1 MDDAPLHRLHEFV
14 RPSSEELEALKK
26 AAAERLTLDRKQAIR
41 RQGDRVNEVFFLA
54 SGWVASCVD
63 TANGRRQIVKIHL
76 PGDLLGVPSMCLER
90 AAESLMALTRVTAD
104 SIPLRSFA
112 RLFQEA
118 PRLGFAMFLSTQQ
131 ERVMLMDRITSIGRT
146 TAPQRIAALLVHIHD
161 RLKLIDGRN
170 GKSFELPLTQEE
182 LAQATGLTAV
192 HINRTFQE
200 LDKMEIIERRDRRIT
215 LTDLRA
221 LRELAALP
229 PRKFIREP
237 AWLGSN

>member
-1 MDDAPLHRLHEFV
+1 MDDAPLHRLLEFV
-14 RPSSEELEALKK
+14 RPSSEELDALRN
-26 AAAERLTLDRKQAIR
+26 AAADRLTLERKQPIR
-41 RQGDRVNEVFFLA
+41 RQGDKVNEVFFLA

-90 AAESLMALTRVTAD
+90 AAETLVALTRVTVDA
-104 SIPLRSFA
+104 IPLRSFA
-112 RLFQEA
+112 RLFEEA

-161 RLKLIDGRN
+161 RLKLLDDRN

-200 LDKMEIIERRDRRIT
+200 LDKMEIIERRDRRVT

-221 LRELAALP
+221 LRALAALP
-229 PRKFIREP
+229 ARKFVREP

>member
-14 RPSSEELEALKK
+14 RPSSEELDALRS
-26 AAAERLTLDRKQAIR
+26 AAGERLTLDRKQAIR
-41 RQGDRVNEVFFLA
+41 RQGEKVNDVYFLA

-63 TANGRRQIVKIHL
+63 TATGRRQIVKVHL

-90 AAESLMALTRVTAD
+90 AGESLVALTRVTVD
-104 SIPLRSFA
+104 VIPLRSFA
-112 RLFQEA
+112 RLFEEA
-118 PRLGFAMFLSTQQ
+118 PRLGFAIFLSTQQ

-161 RLKLIDGRN
+161 RLKLVDERN
-170 GKSFELPLTQEE
+170 GRSFELPLTQEE

-200 LDKMEIIERRDRRIT
+200 LDRMEIIQRRDRRIT

-229 PRKFIREP
+229 SRKFVREP
-237 AWLGSN
+237 AWLSSN

>member
-90 AAESLMALTRVTAD
+90 AAESLMALTRVTVD

-161 RLKLIDGRN
+161 RLKLIDDRN